1 MDKLRIVYATKT
13 KHSRMLA
20 EAIGRALHV
29 QPENAADKPAL
40 RDTDTLFLV
49 GGVYGGYSL
58 PEMMAYVNGLHA
70 GSVRRVVLVT
80 TSASGTMRQLAV
92 RRALAARGIPVARE
106 IILYGSLF
114 LLRLGHPNRM
124 DTGYAVDFAR
134 ELAV

>member
-20 EAIGRALHV
+20 EAIGHALHV
-29 QPENAADKPAL
+29 QPENAADKPAP

-58 PEMMAYVNGLHA
+58 PEMMAYVGTLDA
-70 GSVRRVVLVT
+70 GSVRQVVLVT

-92 RRALAARGIPVARE
+92 RRALVARGIPVARE

-114 LLRLGHPNRM
+114 LLRLGHPNRA
-124 DTGYAVDFAR
+124 DAGYAVDFAR